1 MSMNALSREEFTE
14 LTAAMRPRLRREL
27 RFVPEETSDWES
39 RDFLAV
45 TNKQGSEGVLIVPFL
60 KNTVVP
66 FSLQPR
72 KPNTS
77 GRIEAIICDIC
88 ATWQRG
94 THSAVITFAVDK
106 AHSASFLCCADLLC
120 SLHVR
125 GKTADATL
133 SRTQVREQITPEA
146 RIQRLHDRLAGI
158 LSVYE

>member
-1 MSMNALSREEFTE
+1 MNAITREEFSE
-14 LTAAMRPRLRREL
+14 LISGVRPRLRREL
-27 RFVPEETSDWES
+27 RFVPEEITDWQY

-45 TNKQGSEGVLIVPFL
+45 TNKQGNEGVLIVPFL
-60 KNTVVP
+60 GDKVAP

-72 KPNTS
+72 KPGAS
-77 GRIEAIICDIC
+77 GRVEAIICDIC

-106 AHSASFLCCADLLC
+106 TRSVSFLCCGDLGC

-133 SRTQVREQITPEA
+133 SRTQLREHITPEA
-146 RIQRLHDRLAGI
+146 RIARLHERLTSI
-158 LSVYE
+158 LSIYE